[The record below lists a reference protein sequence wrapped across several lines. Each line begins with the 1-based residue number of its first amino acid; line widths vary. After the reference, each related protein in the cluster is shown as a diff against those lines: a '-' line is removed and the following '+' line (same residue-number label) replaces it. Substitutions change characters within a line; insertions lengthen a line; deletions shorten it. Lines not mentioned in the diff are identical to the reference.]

1 MVMNTARL
9 VKTKAAGQETMLFVF
24 STDAI
29 NEECGVRFENAETVS
44 GHHICHSR
52 GTVTLA
58 NARRLWR
65 EAVRDG
71 FVRVSD

>member
-1 MVMNTARL
+1 MGMSTVRL
-9 VKTKAAGQETMLFVF
+9 VKAKAAGQETMLFVF
-24 STDAI
+24 STDAV
-29 NEECGVRFENAETVS
+29 NAECGVRFENTETVN

-65 EAVRDG
+65 DGIRDG
-71 FVRVSD
+71 FVRVSE